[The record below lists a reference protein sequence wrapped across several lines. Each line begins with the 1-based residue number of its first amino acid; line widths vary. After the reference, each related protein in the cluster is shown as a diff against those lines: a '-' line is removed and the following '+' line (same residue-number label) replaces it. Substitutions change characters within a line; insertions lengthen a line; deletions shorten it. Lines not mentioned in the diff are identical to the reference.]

1 MQELETPQ
9 ESFPDDAW
17 NKTLEFEETFSVGE
31 NGILTIETLNKYYGI
46 ILTSTIDLYNCF
58 VFGRK
63 EVKKILDWKSEAH
76 EKWLTDQQADLA
88 NENRKRYFEEGE
100 RKSKEKIRKIVERQE
115 EQFKRLEEKFQSKMM
130 KQKSSTEKRALQI
143 KQEAEV
149 KRDESNKIMELF
161 REQQDTNKA
170 EFMKDIT
177 DQNQI
182 MDKRLA
188 EANHERMRKE
198 RLQEKKL
205 NELVVQIQNNDT
217 EEFRK
222 LPDFLQSHKNDHP
235 DSFYIQVIGGR
246 GAGKSTFVNKVLKQL
261 KLKPSAATGTEE
273 CTLETEF
280 FSIAEN
286 LNCTFQW
293 RDVFLC
299 DQPGIGGLKIEKA
312 NYITKFGIGE
322 FPTLLL
328 LKS

>member
-1 MQELETPQ
+1 MQELETPKDNL
-9 ESFPDDAW
+9 PDGAW

-31 NGILTIETLNKYYGI
+31 NGILTIETLNKYFGV
-46 ILTSTIDLYNCF
+46 ILRSTLDLYNCF

-63 EVKKILDWKSEAH
+63 EVKKILDWKREAG

-88 NENRKRYFEEGE
+88 NENRKRYFEEAE
-100 RKSKEKIRKIVERQE
+100 QKSNEKIRKIVERQE
-115 EQFKRLEEKFQSKMM
+115 EQFQRLEEKFQYKMM
-130 KQKSSTEKRALQI
+130 KQKFSTEQRAMQI

-149 KRDESNKIMELF
+149 KRDENKKIIELF

-170 EFMKDIT
+170 EFMKDINN
-177 DQNQI
+177 QNQI

-188 EANHERMRKE
+188 EANQERMRKE
-198 RLQEKKL
+198 KLQEKKL
-205 NELVVQIQNNDT
+205 NELVVQIQSNDT
-217 EEFRK
+217 EESRK

-235 DSFYIQVIGGR
+235 DSFNIQVIGGR

-293 RDVFLC
+293 QDVFLC

-312 NYITKFGIGE
+312 DYIAKFGISE
-322 FPTLLL
+322 FPTLLPFE
-328 LKS
+328 